1 MWNFTPRRVLVP
13 GKQGLMFIL
22 TEKLELPRRIQ
33 VFNDHV
39 AEDAAQQKRED
50 DDRWL
55 NRILDVLTGSIRRI
69 RK

>member
-1 MWNFTPRRVLVP
+1 
-13 GKQGLMFIL
+13 MFIL
-22 TEKLELPRRIQ
+22 TEKIELPRRIQ
-33 VFNDHV
+33 IFDDHV

-55 NRILDVLTGSIRRI
+55 NRLMDALTGTIRRI

>member
-1 MWNFTPRRVLVP
+1 
-13 GKQGLMFIL
+13 MFIL